1 MEIKFGYCCVSMLYP
16 QLKCGRSSTKTYLDS
31 HDKSHCHD
39 YLFTKAKN
47 NLLDLGTLLREN
59 NRNAIEAYRVPEQL
73 LPQIDLGYYQ
83 VKELTLWLEEAGGVA
98 NMFQMQLS
106 NHPSQY
112 FVLNSLREEV
122 VVKTIGTIDL
132 IAETFQRMN
141 LACTPNIIL
150 HVGVKNGYETV
161 DDALRGFVRNYNKL
175 SEAARSYLVVEN
187 DPTSFTVG
195 DCLKIHEQIGIPVV
209 FDNMH
214 FKWNK
219 GELGF
224 GEAVK
229 QVVPTWGSRIP
240 KFHLSSEKGGRRHSH
255 SDYIAVE
262 DYKELEWAVS
272 KTNIGKC
279 YFMLECKEKDR
290 AIIQLRDDLMR
301 N

>member
-1 MEIKFGYCCVSMLYP
+1 MEIKLGYCCISMLYP
-16 QLKCGRSSTKTYLDS
+16 ELKCGRSSTKTYLDS
-31 HDKSHCHD
+31 HDNRYCHD
-39 YLFTKAKN
+39 YLFSKAKS
-47 NLLDLGTLLREN
+47 NLLDLITLLREN
-59 NRNAIEAYRVPEQL
+59 NRNGIKAYRVPEQL

-83 VKELTLWLEEAGGVA
+83 VKELTPWLEEAGGVA
-98 NMFQMQLS
+98 NMFHMQLS

-122 VVKTIGTIDL
+122 VAKTIGTIDL
-132 IAETFQRMN
+132 IAETFQRMS
-141 LACTPNIIL
+141 LAYTPNIIL

-161 DDALRGFVRNYNKL
+161 DHALRGFVINYNKL
-175 SEAARSYLVVEN
+175 SEVAKGYLVVEN

-214 FKWNK
+214 YKWNK

-224 GEAVK
+224 EEGVK
-229 QVVPTWGSRIP
+229 QVVSTWGGRTP
-240 KFHLSSEKGGRRHSH
+240 KFHLSSDKGGRKHAH

-262 DYKELEWAVS
+262 DYRELECAVC
-272 KTNIGKC
+272 KTNIEQC

-290 AIIQLRDDLMR
+290 AIIQLREDLLR
-301 N
+301 G